1 MIPPYYMTVM
11 TFMSI
16 NILLA
21 LSVGVLTGYAGQVS
35 LGQAAFMGIGAYTS
49 ALVTTK
55 LGLSCWLGIPCAVFM
70 TATVGF
76 CLGLISLRLKE
87 DFLAISTIGINFIVV
102 GVLLYTPMFGR
113 ALGIGDI
120 PMLTLFDKS
129 LTREAYLGFCVGL
142 VVAVILLVWWLQR
155 SWVGLAWRA
164 IREVQEVADVMGV
177 NVTKFK
183 IFAFLL
189 STALCGLAGSLYAHF
204 VLFVT
209 PYDFTFPNSI
219 FILTLA
225 ILGGLGTI
233 RGPVLGA
240 IILTLLPEY
249 LRFIQNYRNLTYG
262 LVLVII
268 MLFQPEGLFGDK
280 SFIWRRLVRRQAR

>member
-113 ALGIGDI
+113 ALGIGRHPD
-120 PMLTLFDKS
+120 
-129 LTREAYLGFCVGL
+129 A
-142 VVAVILLVWWLQR
+142 VAFRQ
-155 SWVGLAWRA
+155 
-164 IREVQEVADVMGV
+164 
-177 NVTKFK
+177 
-183 IFAFLL
+183 
-189 STALCGLAGSLYAHF
+189 
-204 VLFVT
+204 VL
-209 PYDFTFPNSI
+209 
-219 FILTLA
+219 
-225 ILGGLGTI
+225 
-233 RGPVLGA
+233 
-240 IILTLLPEY
+240 
-249 LRFIQNYRNLTYG
+249 
-262 LVLVII
+262 
-268 MLFQPEGLFGDK
+268 
-280 SFIWRRLVRRQAR
+280 